1 MNKKRIER
9 IKKISSILKVSI
21 EDRGYKTK
29 DELERMISSKEIQ
42 NIEIWSVEKQE
53 WVTIDEHEDFE
64 VSIQD
69 IAVPYLEAQMEINPV
84 LSILVSILNT
94 KSSDELYNLLI
105 KDPKFLSDIT
115 AITATLLAPIGI
127 AVSGAEL
134 GSAINSG
141 DALDIFIAA
150 IGMTL
155 RVFKI
160 KIKAVKTKMEK
171 LPKASQTPEKRKQ
184 FLLEEFVDI
193 PKNIS
198 NNEVELLIELTPE
211 VNLSEEWKV
220 NLSEKWK

>member
-155 RVFKI
+155 PLFRT

-211 VNLSEEWKV
+211 VNLSE
-220 NLSEKWK
+220 KWK

>member
-193 PKNIS
+193 PNNIS

-211 VNLSEEWKV
+211 VNLSE
-220 NLSEKWK
+220 KWK